1 MDEQKDF
8 VLDEEVMKII
18 KQHFFK
24 ESINLENMR
33 MEIEEERRKF
43 EREKRE
49 FESVMDAKESM
60 YQLSRNQLLR
70 ERKTFDQQL
79 NVLKVELRKLANEKE
94 QLKKDRAAFESV
106 KNKFS
111 YFSTSDSRAI
121 QSIFFK
127 GLTSPDKI
135 RQRYKDLTK
144 IFHPDNMN
152 GDDEMMKMINL
163 EYDNI
168 KKD

>member
-1 MDEQKDF
+1 MDEQKEMLLDDD
-8 VLDEEVMKII
+8 VLKII

-33 MEIEEERRKF
+33 LEIEEERRKL

-49 FESVMDAKESM
+49 FESIMDAKESM

-70 ERKTFDQQL
+70 ERKSFDQQL
-79 NVLKVELRKLANEKE
+79 SVLKVELRKLANEKD
-94 QLKKDRAAFESV
+94 QLRKDKAAFESV

-111 YFSTSDSRAI
+111 YFSTSDSKAI

-127 GLTSPDKI
+127 GLTNPDKI